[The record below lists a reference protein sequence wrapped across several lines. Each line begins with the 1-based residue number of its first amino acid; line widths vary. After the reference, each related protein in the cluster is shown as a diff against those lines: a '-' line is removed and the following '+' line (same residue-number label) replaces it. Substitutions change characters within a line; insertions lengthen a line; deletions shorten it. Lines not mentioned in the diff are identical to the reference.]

1 MKKFLLSLAMAITAI
16 GANAQN
22 TYNVRAGVA
31 YLNEYAAFTTM
42 AQANI
47 SLKNVSLWTFSPAVQ
62 FATDGD
68 CKTAMSHFNMGY
80 RIRIGDNCLFVPK
93 MGIAVGYFSQEGYH
107 DTYQVGPS
115 IDLALELKRFVIGL
129 TGFYSINKVQEDD
142 EKEFH
147 NIPMLSLTLGYT
159 F

>member
-1 MKKFLLSLAMAITAI
+1 MVMTAI

-68 CKTAMSHFNMGY
+68 CTTAMSHFNMGY
-80 RIRIGDNCLFVPK
+80 RIRIGDNCLYVPK
-93 MGIAVGYFSQEGYH
+93 MGIAVGYFLQEGYH
-107 DTYQVGPS
+107 NTYQVGPS

-129 TGFYSINKVQEDD
+129 TGFYSINKVQEDY
-142 EKEFH
+142 EQKFH

>member
-16 GANAQN
+16 GASAQN
-22 TYNVRAGVA
+22 TYNVRVGGTIMD
-31 YLNEYAAFTTM
+31 EYTTLTTM

-68 CKTAMSHFNMGY
+68 GIAAMLHANMGY
-80 RIRIGDNCLFVPK
+80 RTRIGNNCLFVPK
-93 MGIAVGYFSQEGYH
+93 VGVAGGYFWH
-107 DTYQVGPS
+107 DSYNETFLVGPS
-115 IDLALELKRFVIGL
+115 IDLALELKHFVIGL
-129 TGFYSINKVQEDD
+129 TGFYSINKAMETFYD
-142 EKEFH
+142 ETD
-147 NIPMLSLTLGYT
+147 NIPMVSLTLGYT